1 VKDLVEKGKTLL
13 QNEVFDFDILGFVSK
28 TGKIYKLKT
37 DTKVLSSLFEMLSV
51 DFVEKL
57 ANGHT
62 VIEPEKQNY
71 YPDFTIQTPEGNIAI
86 DVKTTYKQKTNGFTL
101 GSYTSFLRNNTKN
114 IVFPYDT
121 YTKHYVLGF
130 IYERDP
136 SGETPYKNVE
146 VFFQEKWKIAGK
158 RPGSGN
164 TKNIGSIK
172 GDIHSFI
179 DPEPVFASHE
189 DFEEYWR
196 QYA

>member
-1 VKDLVEKGKTLL
+1 MNLENRAFKLL
-13 QNEVFDFDILGFVSK
+13 KENLFDFEILGFISK

-51 DFVEKL
+51 DFIQKL
-57 ANGHT
+57 AEGNT
-62 VIEPEKQNY
+62 VIEPDKQNY
-71 YPDFTIQTPEGNIAI
+71 YPDFTIKSEKGNIAI
-86 DVKTTYKQKTNGFTL
+86 DVKTTYKQKSNGFTL

-114 IVFPYDT
+114 IVFPYDS
-121 YTKHYVLGF
+121 YIKHYVLGF
-130 IYERDP
+130 IYERDV

-172 GDIHSFI
+172 GDIDTFKNPI
-179 DPEPVFASHE
+179 PVFASCKE
-189 DFEEYWR
+189 FEEYWR
-196 QYA
+196 NYP

>member
-1 VKDLVEKGKTLL
+1 MKDLVEKGKTLL

-57 ANGHT
+57 ADGYT

>member
-1 VKDLVEKGKTLL
+1 MNLESRASKLL
-13 QNEVFDFDILGFVSK
+13 KETPFDFEILGFISK

-51 DFVEKL
+51 DFVQRL
-57 ANGHT
+57 AEDNT
-62 VIEPEKQNY
+62 VVEPDKQNY
-71 YPDFTIQTPEGNIAI
+71 YPDFTIKTQKGNIAI
-86 DVKTTYKQKTNGFTL
+86 DVKTTYKQRNNGFTL

-121 YTKHYVLGF
+121 YIKHYVLGF
-130 IYERDP
+130 IYERDT

-172 GDIHSFI
+172 GTI
-179 DPEPVFASHE
+179 DTFKNPTPVFASCKEFE
-189 DFEEYWR
+189 DYWR
-196 QYA
+196 EYI